1 MIRATLLFTIA
12 LVASTASVSA
22 AEPPRDLL
30 AFIVGDWTIERRET
44 SFRELCEWYPGRSHV
59 VCNSESRRETGTSRG
74 VSVFS
79 YSDEKKHHVY
89 YHYGSS
95 GAVAAMDVFTDGKSL
110 VATGEKI
117 VGANVVREQVW
128 MTPRG
133 DDRFEF
139 REQISTNGGAWE
151 TAAQFNY
158 VRRAAVKE
166 GSQ

>member
-12 LVASTASVSA
+12 LVASAAA

-30 AFIVGDWTIERRET
+30 AFIVGDWTIEGREA
-44 SFRELCEWYPGRSHV
+44 SFREVCEWFPGRSHV
-59 VCNSESRRETGTSRG
+59 VCNSESRRDKGTSHG

-79 YSDEKKHHVY
+79 YSEVEKRHLY

-95 GAVAAMDVFTDGKSL
+95 GVVATMDVFPDGKSL
-110 VATGEKI
+110 VATGERI
-117 VGANVVREQVW
+117 VGTDVIREQVW

-139 REQISTNGGAWE
+139 REQTSTNGGAWE
-151 TAAQFNY
+151 TTAHFTY

-166 GSQ
+166 EGVR